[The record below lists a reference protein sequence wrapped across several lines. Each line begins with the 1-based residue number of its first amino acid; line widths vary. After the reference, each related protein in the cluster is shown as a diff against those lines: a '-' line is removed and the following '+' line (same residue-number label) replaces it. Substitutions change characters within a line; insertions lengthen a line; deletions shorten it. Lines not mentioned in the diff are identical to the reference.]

1 MNCLQARAYIH
12 LVASGERRQ
21 TALTHA
27 RQCSSCQRR
36 LAPDLFLQSL
46 LEMPDASETSP
57 TRGFYE
63 RLRLRIDR
71 ELSLQS
77 SPKKVLS
84 NTWESAVL
92 QLQSW
97 VYAGS
102 LAAIFIL
109 GLVVYSGGYSQP
121 STSGRDRLGEEIS
134 QTNEALASQIPLSE
148 DEVLF
153 ALLSEDN

>member
-21 TALTHA
+21 AALTHA
-27 RQCSSCQRR
+27 RQCPNCQHR
-36 LAPDLFLQSL
+36 LAPDLFLESL
-46 LEMPDASETSP
+46 LDLPEPSEMSP

-71 ELSLQS
+71 ELALQS
-77 SPKKVLS
+77 STKKVLS
-84 NTWESAVL
+84 NSWEGAVL

-109 GLVVYSGGYSQP
+109 GLVVYSGGYSQQ
-121 STSGRDRLGEEIS
+121 SMSGRERLSEDS
-134 QTNEALASQIPLSE
+134 QSTEVLASQGPLSE

>member
-21 TALTHA
+21 AALSHA
-27 RQCSSCQRR
+27 RQCPHCHHR
-36 LAPDLFLQSL
+36 LAPDLVLQRL
-46 LEMPDASETSP
+46 LDLPEPSDTNP

-71 ELSLQS
+71 ELALQTS
-77 SPKKVLS
+77 AKKLS
-84 NTWESAVL
+84 NTWEGAVL

-102 LAAIFIL
+102 LAAVFIL

-121 STSGRDRLGEEIS
+121 SIAGRERSSEDIS
-134 QTNEALASQIPLSE
+134 QTSEVLASQGPLSE